1 MLTPIKALSLENIPG
16 LAHGFFTREGGISE
30 GIYASLNCGL
40 GSRDER
46 TRVLEN
52 RRRVAQH
59 LGASD
64 TQLLTCHQI
73 HSAQAQIVTRP
84 WGPEANPKVDA
95 LVTATP
101 GLAVAVLAADC
112 APILLADPD
121 ARVIGA
127 THAGWR
133 GALGGILEATI
144 AAMERLGAKREH
156 IRAAL
161 GPCIGPGA
169 YEVGE
174 EFEASFLSA
183 DPANARFFHR
193 PGPIAR
199 ARFDLPDYVI
209 HRLEQAGLGA
219 IERATQCTYLHDA
232 LFFSYRRT
240 THHKEPDYGRQISAI
255 VLR

>member
-144 AAMERLGAKREH
+144 AAMERLGAKRER

-169 YEVGE
+169 YEVGDGVRGQ
-174 EFEASFLSA
+174 FPIRRPCQRPLLS
-183 DPANARFFHR
+183 P
-193 PGPIAR
+193 AR
-199 ARFDLPDYVI
+199 AHRTRAFRLARLCHSSAGTGWARRHRARHAVHVFARCAFLQLP
-209 HRLEQAGLGA
+209 A
-219 IERATQCTYLHDA
+219 HD
-232 LFFSYRRT
+232 
-240 THHKEPDYGRQISAI
+240 PP
-255 VLR
+255 